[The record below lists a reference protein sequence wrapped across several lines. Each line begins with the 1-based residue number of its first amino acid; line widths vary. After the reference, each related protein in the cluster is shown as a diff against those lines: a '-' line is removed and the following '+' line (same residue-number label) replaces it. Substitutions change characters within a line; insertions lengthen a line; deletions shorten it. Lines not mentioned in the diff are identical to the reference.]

1 MRRPRQPE
9 LSTGGFVNALR
20 PHDRLVLAAIAG
32 LWLASAVF
40 FWQWWFAPVH
50 RVTVPG
56 LVANTVVLGFDLVAV
71 PLWFFF
77 FLLRMRRPQPAVE
90 VPAAANGD
98 RRHQGPI

>member
-1 MRRPRQPE
+1 
-9 LSTGGFVNALR
+9 
-20 PHDRLVLAAIAG
+20 
-32 LWLASAVF
+32 
-40 FWQWWFAPVH
+40 VH